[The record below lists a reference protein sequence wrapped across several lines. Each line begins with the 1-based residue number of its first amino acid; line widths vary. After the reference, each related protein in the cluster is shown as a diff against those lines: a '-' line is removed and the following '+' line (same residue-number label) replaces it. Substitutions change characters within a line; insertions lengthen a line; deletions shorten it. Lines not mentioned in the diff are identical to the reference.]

1 MVQPLQIAGDLIFDV
16 GGTIDL
22 NSDAGQIKLSDAGTQ
37 VGLIQMDSGN
47 NLIFRSMVSD
57 EDMLFKGN
65 DDGATITA
73 LTLDMSASG
82 NALFG
87 SDVRI

>member
-1 MVQPLQIAGDLIFDV
+1 
-16 GGTIDL
+16 
-22 NSDAGQIKLSDAGTQ
+22 
-37 VGLIQMDSGN
+37 MDSGN

-65 DDGATITA
+65 DNGATITA

-82 NALFG
+82 NAIFG
-87 SDVRI
+87 SDVRINDNKGIRLGNSQDFALVFDGLTLI

>member
-1 MVQPLQIAGDLIFDV
+1 
-16 GGTIDL
+16 
-22 NSDAGQIKLSDAGTQ
+22 
-37 VGLIQMDSGN
+37 MDSGN

-87 SDVRI
+87 SDVRINDNKGIRLGNSQDFALVFDGLTLI

>member
-1 MVQPLQIAGDLIFDV
+1 
-16 GGTIDL
+16 
-22 NSDAGQIKLSDAGTQ
+22 
-37 VGLIQMDSGN
+37 
-47 NLIFRSMVSD
+47 
-57 EDMLFKGN
+57 MLFKGN

-87 SDVRI
+87 SDVRYQ